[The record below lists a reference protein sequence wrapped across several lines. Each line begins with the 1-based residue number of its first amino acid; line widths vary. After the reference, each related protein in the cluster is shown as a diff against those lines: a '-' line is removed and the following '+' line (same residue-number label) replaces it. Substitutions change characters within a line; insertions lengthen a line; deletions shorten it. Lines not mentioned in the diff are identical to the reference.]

1 MEHKKNIFITGITGN
16 QGSAVAKHQLEQNN
30 TIFGLT
36 RNANSEKAKQWKAK
50 GITVIEGNINNPDSF
65 QSYLDQADAV
75 YLVQALQPKDK
86 EILQG
91 KQFIDSIKPESDTHL
106 VYASVLGA
114 DLNTAVPHF
123 ESKFELENYIKSKN
137 LNYTILRPAS
147 FYENHLFPRV
157 ASDIIKGKYISPLN
171 NLCKQQMIGVDDIGK
186 IASTVIS
193 NKEKYNNKTISIATD
208 EWQIGEIP
216 KVFSEAINKPVN
228 YKKLLGFITRLAMGK
243 DLSKMFKYMNQNDFC
258 VINNIQDVRDEF
270 NISGDFKSWIYKN
283 FSPQTLNK

>member
-1 MEHKKNIFITGITGN
+1 
-16 QGSAVAKHQLEQNN
+16 
-30 TIFGLT
+30 
-36 RNANSEKAKQWKAK
+36 
-50 GITVIEGNINNPDSF
+50 
-65 QSYLDQADAV
+65 
-75 YLVQALQPKDK
+75 
-86 EILQG
+86 
-91 KQFIDSIKPESDTHL
+91 
-106 VYASVLGA
+106 
-114 DLNTAVPHF
+114 
-123 ESKFELENYIKSKN
+123 
-137 LNYTILRPAS
+137 
-147 FYENHLFPRV
+147 
-157 ASDIIKGKYISPLN
+157 
-171 NLCKQQMIGVDDIGK
+171 MIGVDDIGK

-228 YKKLLGFITRLAMGK
+228 YKKLPGFITRLAMGK

>member
-30 TIFGLT
+30 SIYGLT

-50 GITVIEGNINNPDSF
+50 GIKIIEGNINNPETF
-65 QSYLDQADAV
+65 QSYLDQADIV
-75 YLVQALQPKDK
+75 YLVQALQQKNK

-91 KQFIDSIKPESDTHL
+91 KQFIDSIKSESNTHL
-106 VYASVLGA
+106 IYASVLGA

-123 ESKFELENYIKSKN
+123 ESKLEIENYIKSKN

-157 ASDIIKGKYISPLN
+157 ANEIRKGNYISPLN
-171 NLCKQQMIGVDDIGK
+171 KLCKQQMIGIDDIGK
-186 IASTVIS
+186 IVATIIS
-193 NKEKYNNKTISIATD
+193 NKEEYNNKTISIATD
-208 EWQIGEIP
+208 EWRIGDLP
-216 KVFSEAINKPVN
+216 QVFSEAINKPVN
-228 YKKLLGFITRLAMGK
+228 YKKLPGFITRLAMGK

-258 VINNIQDVRDEF
+258 VIDNIQDVRDEF
-270 NISGDFKSWIYKN
+270 NINGDFRSWINKN
-283 FSPQTLNK
+283 FTPK